1 MFLPDTV
8 ELFLRIRLPGQTDRG
23 PLERVWYDRRLIE
36 GYERRLVL
44 RFRVQE
50 AGGGLHQM
58 GTTAYLCTAAGME
71 LGQWVETYNHGCL
84 AADTEFALSVMHTP
98 EAIELG
104 NKQEEIR
111 KIVSEVRQTLG
122 YMPAQSMALMLTQK
136 LGYPVIPCS
145 SSAGLVEFMPVPCV
159 FRR

>member
-8 ELFLRIRLPGQTDRG
+8 ELFMRIRLPAESEPG
-23 PLERVWYDRRLIE
+23 PIEKVWYDRRPVG
-36 GYERRLVL
+36 GYERRLVA
-44 RFRVQE
+44 RFKPE
-50 AGGGLHQM
+50 GGRPI

-71 LGQWVETYNHGCL
+71 LGQWVETYDHGCL

-98 EAIELG
+98 EAIEFV

-111 KIVSEVRQTLG
+111 KLVSEVRHVLG
-122 YMPAQSMALMLTQK
+122 YMSAQSIALMLTQK

-145 SSAGLVEFMPVPCV
+145 SLAGLVEFMPVPCV